1 MPPPIID
8 SFEPPELFAEAEA
21 HFQELHATIAAET
34 VRLVARGD
42 DSPADMAAATA
53 AVERL
58 HSEVDDLL
66 KQMNVDARTASD
78 AVARKKLLAR
88 VELYQ
93 RGIKALRAEFV
104 RAKEDAARYAL
115 LGGRPGGGV
124 DEECYLDELE
134 EMSQQKERLLAT
146 SASLAQQNSS
156 LNQSLQTLEETE
168 AVAFEIT
175 QELQSNREKIERA
188 RERVRDVDSLT
199 SAARRMIAAMSR
211 REAMCRVIFV
221 TTGLVVLVGG
231 AVLAYF
237 VLAGR

>member
-1 MPPPIID
+1 MPPPVID

-88 VELYQ
+88 VDVHLLEQVVDL
-93 RGIKALRAEFV
+93 RGPA
-104 RAKEDAARYAL
+104 
-115 LGGRPGGGV
+115 
-124 DEECYLDELE
+124 
-134 EMSQQKERLLAT
+134 
-146 SASLAQQNSS
+146 
-156 LNQSLQTLEETE
+156 
-168 AVAFEIT
+168 
-175 QELQSNREKIERA
+175 
-188 RERVRDVDSLT
+188 
-199 SAARRMIAAMSR
+199 
-211 REAMCRVIFV
+211 
-221 TTGLVVLVGG
+221 
-231 AVLAYF
+231 
-237 VLAGR
+237 

>member
-1 MPPPIID
+1 MFD
-8 SFEPPELFAEAEA
+8 DDLRYVSGLSTA
-21 HFQELHATIAAET
+21 
-34 VRLVARGD
+34 VARFKRK
-42 DSPADMAAATA
+42 T
-53 AVERL
+53 
-58 HSEVDDLL
+58 
-66 KQMNVDARTASD
+66 NVLMARTASD

-211 REAMCRVIFV
+211 REAMCRVVFV

-237 VLAGR
+237 VLACR